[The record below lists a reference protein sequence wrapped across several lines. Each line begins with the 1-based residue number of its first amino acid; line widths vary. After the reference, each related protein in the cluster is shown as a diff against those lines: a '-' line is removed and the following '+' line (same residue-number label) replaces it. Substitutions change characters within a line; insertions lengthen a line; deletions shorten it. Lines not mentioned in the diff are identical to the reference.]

1 MEKNVTSDDKKSRI
15 LDLIKEAELKA
26 ELEHE
31 NGDPLGTAFKLDKL
45 DLRMRRGT
53 EVKGVTKGKPEPSNS
68 SEDDMKPNILDLIEE
83 AELKHKNGD
92 PLGTAFKLDEL
103 NRNKRNNKKSR
114 TYSRSTENKKTRK
127 RKSPGRGIG

>member
-31 NGDPLGTAFKLDKL
+31 
-45 DLRMRRGT
+45 
-53 EVKGVTKGKPEPSNS
+53 
-68 SEDDMKPNILDLIEE
+68 
-83 AELKHKNGD
+83 NGD